1 MQRTGAGLLAA
12 QISGEG
18 ARLVSA
24 DRPIL
29 RRIPAPTMTQPLPPH
44 PSALPRRPAAISRR
58 RRSGGARESLTAGRA
73 RELRRRLLAGEFDTF
88 AHAEALARV
97 LLQRGVVQ
105 R

>member
-1 MQRTGAGLLAA
+1 
-12 QISGEG
+12 
-18 ARLVSA
+18 
-24 DRPIL
+24 
-29 RRIPAPTMTQPLPPH
+29 MTQPLPPL
-44 PSALPRRPAAISRR
+44 PSALPRRHAAISGR
-58 RRSGGARESLTAGRA
+58 RRSGGARESLAVGRA